1 MAARILILASAI
13 FHPSPSN
20 SYPGPVSWSIRQTT
34 FELVSL
40 QETRTARSSHNTMT
54 STLNFGPADQHL
66 HTASFGAT
74 DAATILLVLF
84 LPQTFSI

>member
-13 FHPSPSN
+13 FHPSPLIPILAL
-20 SYPGPVSWSIRQTT
+20 YHGAYDQTT

-40 QETRTARSSHNTMT
+40 QETRTARSSQNTMT

-66 HTASFGAT
+66 HIASFGAT
-74 DAATILLVLF
+74 DAATI
-84 LPQTFSI
+84 